1 MERGWALVV
10 QTDGPADG
18 MLLVR
23 HFPSTSEEIWQ
34 MLSTRS
40 VQDPAWEPARG
51 LVDAERLRIA
61 RELHDVVS
69 FSFATISVQAG
80 VAAHV
85 ADQRPELA
93 VDALRA
99 IKAISS
105 EASRELRGILGLLR
119 RAGDPETPSH
129 GLAGLDALA
138 ATATSAG
145 LPTRVVITGRPGHE
159 TAAVDAAAYRIVQ
172 EALANALRYAGP
184 AAASGCVAREPD
196 QLTVEVLDDG
206 RGVSP
211 HPGER
216 PPGSG
221 HGIPGMRERAR
232 QLGGALYAGPRL
244 EGGFRVRAWLPIGG
258 RS

>member
-1 MERGWALVV
+1 
-10 QTDGPADG
+10 

-23 HFPSTSEEIWQ
+23 HFPSTSEESWH
-34 MLSTRS
+34 MFSTSS
-40 VQDPAWEPARG
+40 VQEPVAEPARG
-51 LVDAERLRIA
+51 LVEAERLRIA

-80 VAAHV
+80 VAAQV

-119 RAGDPETPSH
+119 RAGDPETPSR

-145 LPTRVVITGRPGHE
+145 LPTRVVISGRPDREE
-159 TAAVDAAAYRIVQ
+159 TPAVDAAAYRIVQ
-172 EALANALRYAGP
+172 EALTNALRYAGP
-184 AAASGCVAREPD
+184 ASASVLVTREPD
-196 QLTVEVLDDG
+196 QLTIEVLDDG
-206 RGVSP
+206 LGVSP
-211 HPGER
+211 HPGAR

-232 QLGGALYAGPRL
+232 ELGGALYAGPRV
-244 EGGFRVRAWLPIGG
+244 EGGFRVRACLPIRG